1 MARTTERTTPHIHV
15 QREDWLIL
23 LLLSVVWGSS
33 FILIKKGLIA
43 FTATE
48 MALLRIEMTSVIF
61 VPIYFIMAKGKMTRR
76 QIFWAATVGVLGSGL
91 PAFLFAFGETSV
103 PSSIAGMLNSLTP
116 IFTWILGL
124 LFFKMAFT
132 RNHLLGVIMGFVG
145 AIFIIAFEPN
155 FTLHVDPYTLLIV
168 IATVSYALSGNIV
181 KTHLQD
187 VHHITLS
194 SIAFII
200 IGIPAI
206 IYSFQTDMY
215 VKIAHDPQALFSL
228 TAIGL
233 LSLFGT
239 VIANILFY
247 RLIQR
252 TNQIF
257 ASSVAYIIPI
267 MALGWGLLDGEALQW
282 PHLVG
287 LVFIVVGVWALRKK

>member
-1 MARTTERTTPHIHV
+1 MTDSSGRTHPHTDV
-15 QREDWLIL
+15 NRQDWLIL
-23 LLLSVVWGSS
+23 ILLSVVWGSS

-48 MALLRIEMTSVIF
+48 MALLRIEITSLVFIPIF
-61 VPIYFIMAKGKMTRR
+61 FLMAKGKMTGR

-91 PAFLFAFGETSV
+91 PAFLFAIAETSV

-124 LFFKMAFT
+124 MFFKMVFT
-132 RNHLLGVIMGFVG
+132 KNHLLGVSMGFVG

-155 FTLHVDPYTLLIV
+155 FTLNLNPLTLLIV
-168 IATVSYALSGNIV
+168 VATISYATSANIV
-181 KTHLQD
+181 KTHLQK

-200 IGIPAI
+200 IGIPAT

-215 VKIAHDPQALFSL
+215 TKIAHEPQALVSL
-228 TAIGL
+228 AAIGI

-239 VIANILFY
+239 VLANILFY

-252 TNQIF
+252 TDAIF
-257 ASSVAYIIPI
+257 ASSVAYVIPI
-267 MALGWGLLDGEALQW
+267 MALGWGILDGESLQW
-282 PHLVG
+282 PHLAG
-287 LVFIVVGVWALRKK
+287 MVFIILGVWVLRRK

>member
-1 MARTTERTTPHIHV
+1 MASISGQNSPHFNV
-15 QREDWLIL
+15 QRQDWAIL

-33 FILIKKGLIA
+33 FILIKKGLVA
-43 FTATE
+43 FTPTE
-48 MALLRIEMTSVIF
+48 AALLRIEITSLIF
-61 VPIYFIMAKGKMTRR
+61 VPIYFMMAKGKMTRR
-76 QIFWAATVGVLGSGL
+76 QIFWAASVGVLGSGL
-91 PAFLFAFGETSV
+91 PGFLFAFAETSV

-116 IFTWILGL
+116 IFTWTLGL
-124 LFFKMAFT
+124 LFFKMVYT
-132 RNHLLGVIMGFVG
+132 RNHLLGVTMGFVG
-145 AIFIIAFEPN
+145 AVFIIAFEPN
-155 FTLHVDPYTLLIV
+155 FTLQVDPYTLLIV
-168 IATVSYALSGNIV
+168 VASASYALSGNIV
-181 KTHLQD
+181 KTHLQN

-200 IGIPAI
+200 IGIPAT
-206 IYSFQTDMY
+206 IYSFRTEMY
-215 VKIAHDPQALFSL
+215 VKIVQDPQALYSL

-257 ASSVAYIIPI
+257 ATSVAYIIPI
-267 MALGWGLLDGEALQW
+267 MALGWGLVDGESLQW

-287 LVFIVVGVWALRKK
+287 MVFILLGVWVLRKR